1 MSLHMYGWQGNTA
14 TLQTETKF
22 SSAAGQY
29 MGLLAWFDLDSG
41 FNCGD
46 FHKVRTY

>member
-1 MSLHMYGWQGNTA
+1 MSLHMYGWQGRA

-29 MGLLAWFDLDSG
+29 VGLLAWFDLDSG
-41 FNCGD
+41 FNYSD
-46 FHKVRTY
+46 VHKICTY